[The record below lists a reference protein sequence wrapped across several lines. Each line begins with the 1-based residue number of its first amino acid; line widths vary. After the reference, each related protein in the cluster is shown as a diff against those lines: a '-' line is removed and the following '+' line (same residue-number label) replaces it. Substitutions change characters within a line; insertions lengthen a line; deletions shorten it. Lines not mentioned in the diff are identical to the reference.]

1 MEDKTKLILALMQV
15 ENLSSLIEGN
25 DWEIYLTQKLI
36 PVKVE
41 LERQLS
47 LIKHVETVGQSIG

>member
-1 MEDKTKLILALMQV
+1 MDSKTKLILALMQV
-15 ENLSSLIEGN
+15 ENLSALIEGN
-25 DWEIYLTQKLI
+25 EWEMHLTQRLI

-47 LIKHVETVGQSIG
+47 LIKHVETVG